1 MPYGVCGDAST
12 GSSITNNKKVAFVSK
27 PTDGFS
33 RVNAGGYNDGSKKLV
48 TIIPNVGQSY
58 QMTKVFKSRNWR
70 EVQ

>member
-1 MPYGVCGDAST
+1 M
-12 GSSITNNKKVAFVSK
+12 AFVSK

-33 RVNAGGYNDGSKKLV
+33 RVNAGGYNDGSRNLV
-48 TIIPNVGQSY
+48 TIIPDVGQSY